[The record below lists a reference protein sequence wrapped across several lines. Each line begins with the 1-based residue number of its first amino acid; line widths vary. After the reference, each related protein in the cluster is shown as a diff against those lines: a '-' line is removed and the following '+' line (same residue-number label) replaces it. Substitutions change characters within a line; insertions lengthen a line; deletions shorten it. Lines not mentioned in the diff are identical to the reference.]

1 MKTLH
6 FTTMAIIASLSLT
19 ACGSAGGSST
29 DTEAISSAS
38 LSSSSSVNSSSLS
51 SMGSSSSSSE
61 ASNTLE
67 SSSSISTSSSSSA
80 IEEASEACH
89 LFATYDVDGYEGN
102 GTISGQKLFGDLDFD
117 CNTSTQTTVTL
128 TKEVSIVVT
137 DAVVTH
143 KIHSEDSKEKSS
155 DVIITQD
162 YVTGH
167 TDYSFSNSD
176 NETYSCSET
185 FTTPLPK
192 ELAGYSIDLDIQG
205 DESFIAQFF
214 HFNIDGDAL
223 ESNCDRTKASQM
235 IINTSDAYHFIY
247 ADHVEF
253 KDAYDK
259 AYGYEYEEDIYQFW
273 NRSSRCF

>member
-1 MKTLH
+1 MKPLH
-6 FTTMAIIASLSLT
+6 LTTVAIIASLSLT

-29 DTEAISSAS
+29 DTEAISSTA
-38 LSSSSSVNSSSLS
+38 SSSSVNSSSLS
-51 SMGSSSSSSE
+51 SISSTSSSSE
-61 ASNTLE
+61 ASSSLE
-67 SSSSISTSSSSSA
+67 SYSSISSSSSSSA
-80 IEEASEACH
+80 TEEASEACH
-89 LFATYDVDGYEGN
+89 LFATYNVDGYEGN
-102 GTISGQKLFGDLDFD
+102 GTISGQKLFGDLNFE
-117 CNTSTQTTVTL
+117 CNTTTRATVTL
-128 TKEVSIVVT
+128 TKAVSIVVS

-185 FTTPLPK
+185 FNTPLPK

-205 DESFIAQFF
+205 GVSFIAQFF
-214 HFNIDGDAL
+214 HFNIDGEAL

-235 IINTSDAYHFIY
+235 IINTGDAYHFIY

-259 AYGYEYEEDIYQFW
+259 AYGYEYKEDIYQFW
-273 NRSSRCF
+273 NKN